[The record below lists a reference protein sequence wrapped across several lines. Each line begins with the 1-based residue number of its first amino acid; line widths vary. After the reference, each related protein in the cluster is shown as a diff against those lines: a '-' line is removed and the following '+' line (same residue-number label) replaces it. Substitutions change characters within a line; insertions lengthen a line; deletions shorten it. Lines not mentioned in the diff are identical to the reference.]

1 VSATIS
7 IYVHQKCVYCISS
20 CPLTAAVEIVCMSL
34 HLSISFTEL
43 HCTYELDIQY
53 ETYKLEVF
61 VISVVAS
68 LNIGMV
74 LCSSLLTNTNW
85 KLQGSYPS

>member
-7 IYVHQKCVYCISS
+7 IYVHQNCVYCISS
-20 CPLTAAVEIVCMSL
+20 CPLTAAVEIVCLLL

-53 ETYKLEVF
+53 ETYKLQVF
-61 VISVVAS
+61 VILVVAS
-68 LNIGMV
+68 L
-74 LCSSLLTNTNW
+74 
-85 KLQGSYPS
+85 